1 MGKIERLGTTR
12 NVECFPRTLNRQDPD
27 KAYFIDS
34 QRNTSAFKRL
44 FTTETAINAKVYP
57 AYVGVM
63 DNGVTFSNAPNFSMT
78 LTEKSIVE
86 GHQLFEYVCAGEVD
100 AFTDEQAAA
109 YGNAAVA
116 GETKFCIIAYQTGLP
131 GATQRKIGWISAAN
145 AAFESDAEIRTLDPT
160 GIDSTVCGLSGPGT
174 VANGRQ
180 FCRVDVLDKDENVLC
195 TYIWDLSAF
204 ISSVMTK
211 SSKVKK
217 IVVEQAAREPVN
229 NTTALSEAE
238 RLIQELK

>member
-1 MGKIERLGTTR
+1 MGKIERLDTTR
-12 NVECFPRTLNRQDPD
+12 NVECFPRTLNRQNPD

-44 FTTETAINAKVYP
+44 FTTKTAINAKVYP

-63 DNGVTFSNAPNFSMT
+63 DNGVAFSNAANFSMT
-78 LTEKSIVE
+78 LSEKSIVE
-86 GHQLFEYVCAGEVD
+86 GHQLFEYVCTGEVD
-100 AFTDEQAAA
+100 AFTEEQAAA

-116 GETKFCIIAYQTGLP
+116 GETKFCIVAYQTGLP

-180 FCRVDVLDKDENVLC
+180 FCRVDVLDAKEAVLC

-204 ISSVMTK
+204 IAAQTMSAK
-211 SSKVKK
+211 KAAK
-217 IVVEQAAREPVN
+217 IVVESAPRESVN
-229 NTTALSEAE
+229 KTTALSEAE
-238 RLIQELK
+238 RLIQSM